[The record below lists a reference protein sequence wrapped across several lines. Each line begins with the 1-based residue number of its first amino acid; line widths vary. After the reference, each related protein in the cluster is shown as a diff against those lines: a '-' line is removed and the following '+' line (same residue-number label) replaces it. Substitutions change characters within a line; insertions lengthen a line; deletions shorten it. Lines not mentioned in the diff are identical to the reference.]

1 MSKLHANATL
11 TISQRKQ
18 MRSLYL
24 EGARISSLA
33 RRFGVNRKCA
43 DRWAKRAT
51 PYDKTSGP
59 KAPKTVITKEYR
71 RAVLEHRAAHPDHGA
86 ITIAFYLKEEFDFAN
101 RGTVQKIL
109 SQEKCSSR
117 QERQPKPK
125 KTKCGSSPSP
135 NGLAADT
142 RC

>member
-1 MSKLHANATL
+1 MSKLHANAAL
-11 TISQRKQ
+11 TISQRKL

-24 EGARISSLA
+24 EGASISSLA

-51 PYDKTSGP
+51 PYDKASGP
-59 KAPKTVITKEYR
+59 KVPKTVITKEYR

-109 SQEKCSSR
+109 SQRNAAQEKCCSR
-117 QERQPKPK
+117 QERQPKAQK
-125 KTKCGSSPSP
+125 
-135 NGLAADT
+135 N
-142 RC
+142 